1 MLNWDDLRLLLAISR
16 RGSFL
21 QAGEMLG
28 VAASTLSRRITQFE
42 AAVGE
47 PLVERGVDGVRLT
60 PRGVAL
66 VETAKALEL
75 ELANDLRDPK
85 GGLSGSVTVSAGD
98 GFVDLVTE
106 ASAAFLSANPACTVD
121 FLVENALVKI
131 ARGAADIAVRTVHLG
146 EPSLI
151 YRRLTSLR
159 FDLFASRDHM
169 PMELTKPQDARM
181 VYLLP
186 PLDQLPHLRAAR
198 AAGFS
203 RTVFRVSSFS
213 AQFAAVKAG
222 VGCAVLPL
230 TMGEGLVQPFGPLD
244 LPSLDIYLV
253 TRPQAL
259 HQPQIR
265 AFVDVLARVLQAKLT
280 EHDSRAW
287 PAARLSNG
295 P

>member
-1 MLNWDDLRLLLAISR
+1 MLNWDDLRLLLAVSR

-42 AAVGE
+42 AAIGE

-60 PRGVAL
+60 PRGAVL

-75 ELANDLRDPK
+75 ELANEVRDPK
-85 GGLSGSVTVSAGD
+85 NGVSGSVTISAGD
-98 GFVDLVTE
+98 GFVEIVTE
-106 ASAAFLSANPACTVD
+106 AAAEFLAENPACTVD
-121 FLVENALVKI
+121 FLVENTLVKV
-131 ARGAADIAVRTVHLG
+131 ARGAADIAIRTVHLG

-159 FDLFASRDHM
+159 FDLFASHRLM
-169 PMELTKPQDARM
+169 PVAGVAPQDARM
-181 VYLLP
+181 VDLFP

-203 RTVFRVSSFS
+203 RTVLRVSSFP
-213 AQFAAVKAG
+213 AQLAAVQAG
-222 VGCAVLPL
+222 VGCAVLPQ
-230 TMGEGLVQPFGPLD
+230 TMGRGLVQPYGPLD
-244 LPSLDIYLV
+244 LPTLDIYLV

-265 AFVDVLARVLQAKLT
+265 AFMDTLTGVFKAKLSET
-280 EHDSRAW
+280 K
-287 PAARLSNG
+287 
-295 P
+295 

>member
-1 MLNWDDLRLLLAISR
+1 MVNWDDLRLLLAVSR

-28 VAASTLSRRITQFE
+28 VAASTLSRRITQLE
-42 AAVGE
+42 SALGE

-60 PRGVAL
+60 PRGAVL

-75 ELANDLRDPK
+75 ELANEVRDPK

-98 GFVDLVTE
+98 GFVDIVTE
-106 ASAAFLSANPACTVD
+106 AAAGFLAANPACTVD
-121 FLVENALVKI
+121 FLVENTLVKV
-131 ARGAADIAVRTVHLG
+131 ARGAADIAIRTVHLG

-151 YRRLTSLR
+151 YRRLTSLH
-159 FDLFASRDHM
+159 FDLFASSIHSSGSG
-169 PMELTKPQDARM
+169 LSPQEARM
-181 VYLLP
+181 VDLLP

-203 RTVFRVSSFS
+203 RTVLRVSSFS
-213 AQFAAVKAG
+213 AQLAAVQAG
-222 VGCAVLPL
+222 VGCAVLPQ
-230 TMGEGLVQPFGPLD
+230 TMGRGLVQPYGPLD

-265 AFVDVLARVLQAKLT
+265 AFMDLLTGVFKAKLT
-280 EHDSRAW
+280 E
-287 PAARLSNG
+287 NTEVKVG
-295 P
+295 KV

>member
-1 MLNWDDLRLLLAISR
+1 MLNWNDLRLLLAISR

-42 AAVGE
+42 TAVGE

-60 PRGVAL
+60 PRGAIL
-66 VETAKALEL
+66 VETAKMLEL
-75 ELANDLRDPK
+75 ELANDVRGPK
-85 GGLSGSVTVSAGD
+85 GGISGSVTVSAGD
-98 GFVDLVTE
+98 GFVGIVTE
-106 ASAAFLSANPACTVD
+106 ATAKFLAANPACSVD
-121 FLVENALVKI
+121 FLVENTLVKV
-131 ARGAADIAVRTVHLG
+131 ARGAADITIRTVHLG

-159 FDLFASRDHM
+159 FDLFAS
-169 PMELTKPQDARM
+169 PTLTLVPGVKPQDARM
-181 VYLLP
+181 VDLLP

-203 RTVFRVSSFS
+203 KTVLRVSSFS
-213 AQFAAVKAG
+213 AQLAAVQAG
-222 VGCAVLPL
+222 VGCAVLPQ
-230 TMGEGLVQPFGPLD
+230 TMGRGLAQPYGPQD
-244 LPSLDIYLV
+244 LPTLDIYLV

-265 AFVDVLARVLQAKLT
+265 AFMDILT
-280 EHDSRAW
+280 GVFQ
-287 PAARLSNG
+287 ARLAETD
-295 P
+295 

>member
-42 AAVGE
+42 VSIGE

-60 PRGVAL
+60 PRGAAL

-75 ELANDLRDPK
+75 ELANDLRDSK

-98 GFVDLVTE
+98 GFIELVTE
-106 ASAAFLSANPACTVD
+106 ATAAFLSTSPACTVD
-121 FLVENALVKI
+121 FMVENALVKV
-131 ARGAADIAVRTVHLG
+131 ARGAADIAIRTVHLG

-169 PMELTKPQDARM
+169 PIEWTKPQDARM
-181 VYLLP
+181 IDLLP

-203 RTVFRVSSFS
+203 KTVFRVSSFS
-213 AQFAAVKAG
+213 AQLAAVKAG

-230 TMGEGLVQPFGPLD
+230 TMGEGLVQPCGTLD
-244 LPSLDIYLV
+244 LPTLDIYLV

-265 AFVDVLARVLQAKLT
+265 AFVDVLAATFQTKWMGT
-280 EHDSRAW
+280 H
-287 PAARLSNG
+287 
-295 P
+295 